1 MIDWQGK
8 VAVVTGGG
16 SGIGEAMA
24 RRFAREGMKLIVAD
38 IDMAAARAVAAAIEA
53 EGGTA
58 LPARTDV
65 SRQDDLD
72 ALAHL
77 VWSCF
82 GSADLVCANAGVVP
96 AGRHRPVWDYPL
108 EDWKW
113 SLDVNLMGVV
123 HTIRAFIPR
132 MIEQAAPAHFVT
144 TASVAGL
151 VSGPGSAV
159 YSTAKHGAVRVTEAL
174 YASLKDMGLPIGV
187 TLLCPGLVNTRIYQ
201 SERARPGALRPR
213 AGIAEETPELQAIAE
228 ELFRS
233 ALSPDAVA
241 EQLFAAVQEGRFYA
255 ITSENY
261 DRAISDRAEAVLS
274 RGNPEFAGLLEL
286 SRADSPT
293 GERR

>member
-1 MIDWQGK
+1 MIDWRHK

-24 RRFAREGMKLIVAD
+24 LRFAREGMTLIVAD
-38 IDMAAARAVAAAIEA
+38 IDGEAAGRVSAAIEA
-53 EGGTA
+53 AGGTA
-58 LPARTDV
+58 MAACADV
-65 SRQDDLD
+65 SRQQDLD
-72 ALAHL
+72 GLADL
-77 VWSCF
+77 AWSRF
-82 GSADLVCANAGVVP
+82 GAADLVCANAGVVP
-96 AGRHRPVWDYPL
+96 AGRHRAVWDYPL

-132 MIEQAAPAHFVT
+132 MIERAAPAHFVT

-174 YASLKDMGLPIGV
+174 YASLREMGLPIGV

-201 SERARPGALRPR
+201 SERSRPSGLQPRTGA
-213 AGIAEETPELQAIAE
+213 AEETPELQAIADD
-228 ELFRS
+228 LYRN
-233 ALSPDAVA
+233 ALSPGAVA
-241 EQLFAAVQEGRFYA
+241 DQLFDAIRDGRLYA
-255 ITSENY
+255 ITSDNY

-274 RGNPEFAGLLEL
+274 RSNPEFPGLLAL
-286 SRADSPT
+286 SKADSSF
-293 GERR
+293 GEMQ

>member
-1 MIDWQGK
+1 MIDWQQK

-24 RRFAREGMKLIVAD
+24 HRFAREGMTLIVAD
-38 IDMAAARAVAAAIEA
+38 IDMEAANRVAAAIEGG
-53 EGGTA
+53 GGTA
-58 LPARTDV
+58 LAARADV
-65 SRQDDLD
+65 SRQEDLD
-72 ALAHL
+72 ALAGL
-77 VWSCF
+77 AWSRF

-96 AGRHRPVWDYPL
+96 AGRHRAVWDYPL

-132 MIEQAAPAHFVT
+132 MIERATPAHFVT

-174 YASLKDMGLPIGV
+174 YASLGEMGLPIGV

-201 SERARPGALRPR
+201 SERARPGDLQPQQ
-213 AGIAEETPELQAIAE
+213 GIAKETPELQAIADG
-228 ELFRS
+228 LYRN
-233 ALSPDAVA
+233 ALAPEAVA
-241 EQLFAAVQEGRFYA
+241 DQLMRAIQSGRFYA
-255 ITSENY
+255 ITSDNY
-261 DRAISDRAEAVLS
+261 DHAIRDRAEAIQTRS
-274 RGNPEFAGLLEL
+274 NPEFPGLLAL
-286 SRADSPT
+286 SKADSHAA
-293 GERR
+293 ESR